1 MVALPTSWSSLWLYG
16 HFPFKWPL
24 TDFYNFYAF
33 HLWRSEKW
41 TDRIVPCEK
50 LSTFVHKEWKIT
62 CGTKYNVR
70 EQWMLYEFK
79 VAVCGSVQLNNQK
92 KRSHQ
97 LILLDSAI
105 RSRCRN
111 ETSVLFFVS
120 ALVRIRW
127 KTFFMHTRRT
137 IRSDTGNVYVV
148 VAF

>member
-1 MVALPTSWSSLWLYG
+1 
-16 HFPFKWPL
+16 
-24 TDFYNFYAF
+24 
-33 HLWRSEKW
+33 
-41 TDRIVPCEK
+41 
-50 LSTFVHKEWKIT
+50 
-62 CGTKYNVR
+62 
-70 EQWMLYEFK
+70 MLYEFK
-79 VAVCGSVQLNNQK
+79 VAVCGSVQLNNQKK